1 MCEVDR
7 WCVWIT
13 LKPLALVPADELG
26 EQGLGKVNLVVL
38 LMLSP
43 LVHIL
48 VPIQICKPGPGGKRD
63 RCLPWESPCFLLVTA
78 KWLSGMLWY

>member
-1 MCEVDR
+1 M
-7 WCVWIT
+7 WIT

-43 LVHIL
+43 LVHVL
-48 VPIQICKPGPGGKRD
+48 VPIQICKPGPGGK
-63 RCLPWESPCFLLVTA
+63 
-78 KWLSGMLWY
+78 

>member
-1 MCEVDR
+1 M
-7 WCVWIT
+7 WIT

-63 RCLPWESPCFLLVTA
+63 RCLPSESPCFLLVTA
-78 KWLSGMLWY
+78 KWLSGILWY

>member
-1 MCEVDR
+1 M
-7 WCVWIT
+7 WIT

-63 RCLPWESPCFLLVTA
+63 RCLPSESPCFLLVTA